1 MESTLTEQQRED
13 VWEAL
18 SDAFIDNEV
27 HYEFIARRIAGIP
40 KAELQEIFFN
50 EVAPQC
56 GPNLLATIPPIWAGF
71 DKESLAKCIRDMLQ
85 NNRRSRWARIRHRIT
100 VALFRR
106 RFRRV
111 WERIEFEWARKAQHT
126 GS

>member
-40 KAELQEIFFN
+40 KTELREIFFN

-71 DKESLAKCIRDMLQ
+71 DRESLAKCIREMLQ
-85 NNRRSRWARIRHRIT
+85 SNRRSLWARFKYRIT

-111 WERIEFEWARKAQHT
+111 WERIESEWARKAEHA
-126 GS
+126 GY